1 MKNNLLMV
9 AIVISM
15 LSCSKDENVNPSNDL
30 SQSSKS
36 RIAATATTIEPLA
49 VNLVPI
55 ITSGTWYVSSYASP
69 TENKTKNF
77 SKLTLTCTANLY
89 GGGVSLNDGG
99 KLSSG
104 NWTSQGIVYYGVP
117 TTESLR
123 EWSFSLGKDYKML
136 SKSWLI
142 REITPTSVTFDSAN
156 PAEGITMILS
166 QK

>member
-1 MKNNLLMV
+1 MKNNFLLV
-9 AIVISM
+9 AVVISM
-15 LSCSKDENVNPSNDL
+15 LSCSKDENVSPANDL

-36 RIAATATTIEPLA
+36 RVAATATVIEPLA

-55 ITSGTWYVSSYASP
+55 ITAGTWYVSSYASP

-77 SKLTLTCTANLY
+77 SKLTFTVTAALY

-104 NWTSQGIVYYGVP
+104 YWTSQGIVYYGIP
-117 TTESLR
+117 TTESVR

-136 SKSWLI
+136 NKSWLI

-156 PAEGITMILS
+156 PAEATTLILS

>member
-1 MKNNLLMV
+1 M
-9 AIVISM
+9 ATVISM

-30 SQSSKS
+30 SQPSKS

-49 VNLVPI
+49 VNLVPV
-55 ITSGTWYVSSYASP
+55 ITAGTWYVNSYFTP

-77 SKLTLTCTANLY
+77 SKLNFTVTAASY

-104 NWTSQGIVYYGVP
+104 YWTSQGIVYYGVP
-117 TTESLR
+117 TTESVR

-136 SKSWLI
+136 NKSWLI

-156 PAEGITMILS
+156 PAEGATLILS